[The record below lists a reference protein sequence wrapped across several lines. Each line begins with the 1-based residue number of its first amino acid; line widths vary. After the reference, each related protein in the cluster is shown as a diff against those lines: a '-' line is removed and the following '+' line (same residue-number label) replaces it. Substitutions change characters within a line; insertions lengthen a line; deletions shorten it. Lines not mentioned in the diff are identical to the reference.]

1 MFPDIMLLLLLMM
14 FNAQFKKKKKR
25 FPFLFVSKP
34 ACPLPVD

>member
-1 MFPDIMLLLLLMM
+1 MFTDIMLLLLLMM
-14 FNAQFKKKKKR
+14 FNAQLKKKKR